1 MVNPIQTPWDPMKNH
16 QFLAKWCSNHF
27 FLVGGIPTP
36 LKNMTVSWDDEIP
49 NKWKI
54 IKFHGSKPPSSFYPI
69 EPPLIAW
76 KNRWVIPCLI
86 QGRDRPR
93 KGEAIS
99 GGGFVARHHG
109 PQPIPRWD
117 TGHKLLLRVAF
128 EPPTGK
134 QKDGKVLL
142 DTTNPPKKDAI
153 FTCFYFF

>member
-1 MVNPIQTPWDPMKNH
+1 
-16 QFLAKWCSNHF
+16 
-27 FLVGGIPTP
+27 
-36 LKNMTVSWDDEIP
+36 MTVSWDDEIP
-49 NKWKI
+49 NKWKHQ
-54 IKFHGSKPPSSFYPI
+54 KCSKPPTSFYPI

-99 GGGFVARHHG
+99 GGGFVARHRG
-109 PQPIPRWD
+109 PQSIPRWD

-134 QKDGKVLL
+134 RKDGKVLL
-142 DTTNPPKKDAI
+142 DTTNSPQKKMRCLLV
-153 FTCFYFF
+153 FTFFNGSILGVDYGDTMGYIYIYKSQCVIYGFAQKWETYLK

>member
-1 MVNPIQTPWDPMKNH
+1 
-16 QFLAKWCSNHF
+16 
-27 FLVGGIPTP
+27 
-36 LKNMTVSWDDEIP
+36 MTVSWDDEIP
-49 NKWKI
+49 NKWKV
-54 IKFHGSKPPSSFYPI
+54 IKFHGSSHHQAVFIPLN
-69 EPPLIAW
+69 PPLSHEKIA
-76 KNRWVIPCLI
+76 KRHPRLI

-99 GGGFVARHHG
+99 GGGFVARHRG
-109 PQPIPRWD
+109 PQPIPRRD

-153 FTCFYFF
+153 FTCFYFFKWIYTRDAIFIVFTFLNGSILGMRFLLFLLF